1 MFICMLRE
9 IFPIFDDGWC
19 SLGSASSIQCVG
31 SLLVTTVYWI
41 FRRKWFR
48 WVNWLSRKTVWHCW
62 YYRPP
67 LRCAG
72 MRWHL
77 LVWPVHGQCGPSLP
91 ESLHRHLS
99 EVESRSNQSLATWH
113 WHPDSY
119 TPIGSK
125 YYIKNFTI
133 KVSTGAWYLL
143 LSYLQ
148 YSADFCVMVLRSYL
162 KRMKNY
168 LRDRDYCGTQ

>member
-9 IFPIFDDGWC
+9 MFPIFDDGWC

-31 SLLVTTVYWI
+31 SLLVTTMHWI

-133 KVSTGAWYLL
+133 KILPETDEELFERQRLLRYTVDRQKFISDKKALIATST
-143 LSYLQ
+143 
-148 YSADFCVMVLRSYL
+148 
-162 KRMKNY
+162 
-168 LRDRDYCGTQ
+168 

>member
-1 MFICMLRE
+1 MAFGHNACIVIQILLSFPGFWTNRQFQILVPFLSVADVGRMFICMLHE
-9 IFPIFDDGWC
+9 MFPIFDDRWC

-31 SLLVTTVYWI
+31 SLLVRTMHWI
-41 FRRKWFR
+41 FRRKWFQ

-99 EVESRSNQSLATWH
+99 EVESRSNQLLATWH

-119 TPIGSK
+119 MPIG
-125 YYIKNFTI
+125 
-133 KVSTGAWYLL
+133 KVEKHLEI
-143 LSYLQ
+143 
-148 YSADFCVMVLRSYL
+148 
-162 KRMKNY
+162 
-168 LRDRDYCGTQ
+168 